1 MWGEVHAQLMPN
13 KGTQDRVTRGAVLYR
28 PNQER
33 SLKSPDFGKTGSYF
47 KSRNSVKLKK
57 VHEGEC
63 LMKKQFILLLLIT
76 ALIITGCGGAEEPES
91 VEPVPPTLAP
101 TETAVPEVV
110 LTPTPAIPLALLVLP
125 ADMDQ
130 ETSDAYQALVYNLAQ
145 SSGMRF
151 QVRNTLTVE
160 DLEPSLR
167 VVIVLPPDPGLMT
180 LAPAAPQ
187 AQFLSVNIPD
197 MVAGGNLSVVADTNR
212 PDIVAFISGYIS
224 AMITEDYR
232 VGAMLTSDAQGE
244 MDKIAY
250 TNGKEYY
257 CGTCEAFIYPAWC
270 RTAPCYP
277 QFIQVPVDEDPITYN
292 AYSDF
297 LIIQREVETMFADS
311 LFTTPELLTYLSS
324 NGILLI
330 GEASPTKK
338 YGNWVVTIQPDPFQ
352 AIESAWPQLVAGVG
366 GITVAA
372 PLILTDINAEHLDAG
387 KQANAEVVLEQLQT
401 GQILTGV
408 NP

>member
-1 MWGEVHAQLMPN
+1 
-13 KGTQDRVTRGAVLYR
+13 
-28 PNQER
+28 
-33 SLKSPDFGKTGSYF
+33 
-47 KSRNSVKLKK
+47 
-57 VHEGEC
+57 
-63 LMKKQFILLLLIT
+63 MKKQFVLLLLIT
-76 ALIITGCGGAEEPES
+76 VLLITGCGNTDEAEVS
-91 VEPVPPTLAP
+91 ATLSPTLAP
-101 TETAVPEVV
+101 AETAIPEVV
-110 LTPTPAIPLALLVLP
+110 LTPTPAIPLAMLVLP

-130 ETSDAYQALVYNLAQ
+130 ETSDTYQALVYNLAQ

-167 VVIVLPPDPGLMT
+167 VVIVLPPDPGLMA

-197 MVAGGNLSVVADTNR
+197 MVASGNLSVVADTDR

-232 VGAMLTSDAQGE
+232 VGAMLTDDAQGN
-244 MDKIAY
+244 MDKTAF

-277 QFIQVPVDEDPITYN
+277 QYIQVPVDEDPVTYN

-297 LIIQREVETMFADS
+297 LLIQREVETIFVDS
-311 LFTTPELLTYLSS
+311 LFTTPELLSYLSS

-330 GEASPTKK
+330 GDSSPTKK
-338 YGNWVVTIQPDPFQ
+338 YGNWVVTVQPDPIQ
-352 AIESAWPQLVAGVG
+352 AIESAWGQLIAGTS
-366 GITVAA
+366 GITIAA
-372 PLILTDINAEHLDAG
+372 PLILTDVNSDHLPPG
-387 KQANAEVVLEQLQT
+387 KEQKAQEVLNQLQA